1 MVNKFICG
9 KHVRYLLISLTG
21 KYAARTHTGVAAD
34 LTTGADERTRRPGVA
49 SDMTSIGEHASESVL
64 PF

>member
-1 MVNKFICG
+1 MFCLN
-9 KHVRYLLISLTG
+9 G
-21 KYAARTHTGVAAD
+21 KYPARTHTGVAAD

-64 PF
+64 PFVIPVPVKRMFAERH